1 MELYKEILSRM
12 LREETVHVVFPDLK
26 IDGEKIVQM
35 GCYQALQKIGDIIRD
50 ETLEDEECFLKIE
63 EIIKVLEDY
72 GVECGLRHDFG

>member
-35 GCYQALQKIGDIIRD
+35 GCYQALQKNRRYHPG
-50 ETLEDEECFLKIE
+50 
-63 EIIKVLEDY
+63 
-72 GVECGLRHDFG
+72 

>member
-12 LREETVHVVFPDLK
+12 LREETIHVVFPDLK

-50 ETLEDEECFLKIE
+50 ETLEDERLSENLGN
-63 EIIKVLEDY
+63 Y
-72 GVECGLRHDFG
+72 QGVRGLWG